1 MSEEKIIATAPVTEG
16 TITINIAEYR
26 GLIEAVEQYKAAAAV
41 SAAEQN
47 KSWWDAHNA
56 KDALVKSEK
65 HIEELREQI
74 AELKEA
80 GRKVCEFLD
89 SKPHLRGEYNLFR
102 HERDLERAAEA
113 VESGAD
119 DESHTD

>member
-1 MSEEKIIATAPVTEG
+1 MSEEKTIATAPVTEG
-16 TITINIAEYR
+16 TVTISIAEYR
-26 GLIEAVEQYKAAAAV
+26 GLIEAVEQYKSAAAV

-56 KDALVKSEK
+56 KEALAKSEK

-74 AELKEA
+74 TELKEA

-89 SKPHLRGEYNLFR
+89 SKPHIRGEYNLFQR
-102 HERDLERAAEA
+102 ERGLERAASA
-113 VESGAD
+113 TESGGN
-119 DESHTD
+119 DESHTA